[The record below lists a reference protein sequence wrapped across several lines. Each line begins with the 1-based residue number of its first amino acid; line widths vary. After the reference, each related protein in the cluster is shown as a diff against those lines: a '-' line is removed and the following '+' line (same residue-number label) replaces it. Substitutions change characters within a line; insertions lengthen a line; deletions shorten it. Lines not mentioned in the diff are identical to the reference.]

1 VTLSPQV
8 RDKLGRTLVG
18 CLAHPTMGYPHPED
32 DNDYYAL
39 NWPCTGAST
48 LSALA
53 MLSELLRTAR
63 GQGAGAS
70 GGTLVHALLDAG
82 VWGFAPPRSVGCL
95 YQAPA
100 PAHAHEHSVCMFEL
114 ANGCLGARARP
125 VTCRSMQTRR
135 AGTLTFV

>member
-1 VTLSPQV
+1 MALSPQV

-63 GQGAGAS
+63 GQGAGAF

-82 VWGFAPPRSVGCL
+82 VWGWNECSIQRYPVLLAVCTKRPRPRTRTNMG
-95 YQAPA
+95 
-100 PAHAHEHSVCMFEL
+100 SVCSSL
-114 ANGCLGARARP
+114 QVDA
-125 VTCRSMQTRR
+125 
-135 AGTLTFV
+135 